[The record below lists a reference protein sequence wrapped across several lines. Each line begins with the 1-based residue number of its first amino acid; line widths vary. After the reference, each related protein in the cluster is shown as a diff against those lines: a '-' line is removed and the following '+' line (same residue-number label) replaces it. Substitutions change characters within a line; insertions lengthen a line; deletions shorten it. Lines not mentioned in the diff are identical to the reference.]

1 VRRLKLFSCSYIR
14 GFFDKGKSGSEISI
28 ILVLHFL
35 PLDFNRTPKV
45 NNNFYMM
52 KMKLL
57 LSICLITL
65 TNVMAQSSKKWKVEG
80 IQFNLGGL
88 MSSKIPSASYATY
101 SDFIGQADTTYTD
114 FSAPVQLTNLRLHP
128 IFNGSFH
135 LIQPET
141 NAIQRFG
148 FTLQNKSISSFVLIG
163 TTNSDSIVF
172 PEIYTAINA
181 LRLDHTAPVLT
192 FDYAYLKKIPVS
204 KRFNVTFGAGT
215 YIGFTLWNK
224 IKSTTRFDI
233 YPISNGEGNN
243 FGGYSTIERSG
254 NSNTTLNMG
263 IYSSF
268 GFEYGL
274 SSNQNVAQKWYFTYE
289 SRFCYDYFAVKN
301 IPSSWFSFQCSQQLG
316 IKHYLNR

>member
-1 VRRLKLFSCSYIR
+1 
-14 GFFDKGKSGSEISI
+14 
-28 ILVLHFL
+28 
-35 PLDFNRTPKV
+35 
-45 NNNFYMM
+45 MM

-57 LSICLITL
+57 LCICLVTL

-80 IQFNLGGL
+80 IQLNVGGL

-101 SDFIGQADTTYTD
+101 ADFIADEDTTYTD

-148 FTLQNKSISSFVLIG
+148 FTLQNKSISSFVIVG
-163 TTNSDSIVF
+163 TSTSDSIVF
-172 PEIYTAINA
+172 PETYSTIGA
-181 LRLDHTAPVLT
+181 LRLEHSSPVLT

-204 KRFNVTFGAGT
+204 KRFNVTFGAGA
-215 YIGFTLWNK
+215 YIGYSLGNK
-224 IKSTTRFDI
+224 IRTRARFDI
-233 YPISNGEGNN
+233 YPNTLGSGSNW
-243 FGGYSTIERSG
+243 GGYSTSDVFTGGTIEPFSKH
-254 NSNTTLNMG
+254 TLNVG
-263 IYSSF
+263 IYTSF

-274 SSNQNVAQKWYFTYE
+274 SSNANVAQSWYFTYE

-301 IPSSWFSFQCSQQLG
+301 VPSSWFSFQCSQQLG
-316 IKHYLNR
+316 IKYYLNR